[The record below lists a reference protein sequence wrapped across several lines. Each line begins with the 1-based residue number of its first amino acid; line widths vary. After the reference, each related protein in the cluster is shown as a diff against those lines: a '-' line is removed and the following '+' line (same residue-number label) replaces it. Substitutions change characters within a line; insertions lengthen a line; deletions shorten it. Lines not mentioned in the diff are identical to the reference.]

1 MPVSSLLKLARHSVS
16 GIFLKGCAMAS
27 IVIDPRGYSED
38 ELEEIVALFVGLAF
52 ELMEE
57 GEDEGA
63 TLTGMGLALR
73 LLMEE
78 FGEAER
84 LH

>member
-1 MPVSSLLKLARHSVS
+1 
-16 GIFLKGCAMAS
+16 MAS
-27 IVIDPRGYSED
+27 IVIDPRGYSEE
-38 ELEEIVALFVGLAF
+38 ELEEITALFVGLAF
-52 ELMEE
+52 ELIEE

-78 FGEAER
+78 YGEAER

>member
-1 MPVSSLLKLARHSVS
+1 
-16 GIFLKGCAMAS
+16 MAS
-27 IVIDPRGYSED
+27 IVIDSRGYREED
-38 ELEEIVALFVGLAF
+38 LEEITALFVGLAL
-52 ELMEE
+52 ELIEE

-73 LLMEE
+73 ILMEE

>member
-1 MPVSSLLKLARHSVS
+1 
-16 GIFLKGCAMAS
+16 MAS
-27 IVIDPRGYSED
+27 IVIDPRGYSEE
-38 ELEEIVALFVGLAF
+38 ELEEITALFVGLAF

>member
-1 MPVSSLLKLARHSVS
+1 
-16 GIFLKGCAMAS
+16 MAS
-27 IVIDPRGYSED
+27 IVIDSRGYSEE
-38 ELEEIVALFVGLAF
+38 ELEEITALFVGLAL
-52 ELMEE
+52 ELIEE

-73 LLMEE
+73 ILMEE
-78 FGEAER
+78 FGEAEK

>member
-1 MPVSSLLKLARHSVS
+1 
-16 GIFLKGCAMAS
+16 MAS

-38 ELEEIVALFVGLAF
+38 ELEEIVALFVGLAL
-52 ELMEE
+52 ELIEE

>member
-1 MPVSSLLKLARHSVS
+1 
-16 GIFLKGCAMAS
+16 MAS
-27 IVIDPRGYSED
+27 IVIDSRGYSEE
-38 ELEEIVALFVGLAF
+38 ELEEITALFVGLAL
-52 ELMEE
+52 ELIEE
-57 GEDEGA
+57 GGDEGA

-73 LLMEE
+73 ILMEE

>member
-1 MPVSSLLKLARHSVS
+1 
-16 GIFLKGCAMAS
+16 MAS

-52 ELMEE
+52 ELIEE
-57 GEDEGA
+57 GEEEGA

>member
-1 MPVSSLLKLARHSVS
+1 
-16 GIFLKGCAMAS
+16 MAS

-38 ELEEIVALFVGLAF
+38 ELEEIVALFVGLAV
-52 ELMEE
+52 ELIEE

>member
-1 MPVSSLLKLARHSVS
+1 
-16 GIFLKGCAMAS
+16 MAS
-27 IVIDPRGYSED
+27 IVIDPRGYSEE
-38 ELEEIVALFVGLAF
+38 ELEEITALFVGLAF
-52 ELMEE
+52 ELIDD

>member
-1 MPVSSLLKLARHSVS
+1 
-16 GIFLKGCAMAS
+16 MAS
-27 IVIDPRGYSED
+27 IVIDSRGYSEE
-38 ELEEIVALFVGLAF
+38 ELEEITAIFVGLAL
-52 ELMEE
+52 ELIEE

-73 LLMEE
+73 ILMEE

>member
-1 MPVSSLLKLARHSVS
+1 
-16 GIFLKGCAMAS
+16 MAS
-27 IVIDPRGYSED
+27 IVIDPRGYSEE
-38 ELEEIVALFVGLAF
+38 ELEEITAIFVGLAL
-52 ELMEE
+52 ELIEE

-73 LLMEE
+73 ILMEE

>member
-1 MPVSSLLKLARHSVS
+1 
-16 GIFLKGCAMAS
+16 MAS

-52 ELMEE
+52 ELMDE
-57 GEDEGA
+57 GESEGA

>member
-1 MPVSSLLKLARHSVS
+1 
-16 GIFLKGCAMAS
+16 MAS

-38 ELEEIVALFVGLAF
+38 ELEEIAALFVGLAL

-73 LLMEE
+73 ILMEE

>member
-1 MPVSSLLKLARHSVS
+1 
-16 GIFLKGCAMAS
+16 MAS
-27 IVIDPRGYSED
+27 IVIDSRGYSEE
-38 ELEEIVALFVGLAF
+38 ELEEITALFVGLAL
-52 ELMEE
+52 ELIEE

-73 LLMEE
+73 ILMEE

>member
-1 MPVSSLLKLARHSVS
+1 
-16 GIFLKGCAMAS
+16 MAS

-38 ELEEIVALFVGLAF
+38 ELEEIVALFVGLAL
-52 ELMEE
+52 ELIEE

-73 LLMEE
+73 ILMEE

>member
-1 MPVSSLLKLARHSVS
+1 
-16 GIFLKGCAMAS
+16 MAS
-27 IVIDPRGYSED
+27 IVIDPRGYSEED
-38 ELEEIVALFVGLAF
+38 LEEITALFVGLAF
-52 ELMEE
+52 ELMKE

-73 LLMEE
+73 ILMEE